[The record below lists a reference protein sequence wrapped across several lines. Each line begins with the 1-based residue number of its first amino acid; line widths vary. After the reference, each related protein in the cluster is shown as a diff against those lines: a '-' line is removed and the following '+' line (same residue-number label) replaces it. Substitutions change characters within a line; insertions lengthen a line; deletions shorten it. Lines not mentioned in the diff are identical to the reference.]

1 MRRRIIPATGLLVL
15 LLTLLLALLSGCAR
29 SADAAP
35 GPGEASDLAV
45 AIVGTWRPVEIPG
58 YTPPPQYPDAFRGA
72 TITFDGKH
80 TLRGTDGCNAF
91 NVSYRVTA
99 AGFLRVGQGPET
111 LIGCANVPNDQVV
124 SSAARVQI
132 SGGSLTFV
140 DSHGTLLGRYDRVG
154 DAAQ

>member
-1 MRRRIIPATGLLVL
+1 MRGRIISATGLLVVL
-15 LLTLLLALLSGCAR
+15 VTLLSGCAR

-35 GPGEASDLAV
+35 GSGGTTDLAV

-58 YTPPPQYPDAFRGA
+58 YTPPPQYPNAFHGA

-80 TLRGTDGCNAF
+80 TLQGTDGCNGF
-91 NVSYRVTA
+91 RIDYRVA
-99 AGFLRVGQGPET
+99 SDGGLRVGAGVQT
-111 LIGCANVPNDQVV
+111 QIGCANVPNDQVV

-140 DSHGTLLGRYDRVG
+140 DSHGTLLGRYDRVA
-154 DAAQ
+154 DAG